1 MKSKKVLDTVLII
14 KNIHKDGD
22 IKKNFNE
29 CYQKYINFK
38 EKRR

>member
-1 MKSKKVLDTVLII
+1 MRKVSDVVLVI
-14 KNIHKDGD
+14 KNIHKSGD

-38 EKRR
+38 EKRL